1 MSLHLPRS
9 QCPQG
14 SRSGPPPRTACAS
27 FRYLA
32 RLSRISLSRTAAL
45 SADRFRSCPCPGRD
59 RAPGRCLD
67 RRRLRRDRHLRAT
80 SARREPGTVKSRQPG
95 GQQGSRTV
103 SAAFARLRL
112 HLAYRVMPDIYTF
125 ADDAHGLSRPR
136 LRCLGSQR
144 SRPVRI
150 DGCSMFART
159 PRRTLNPQVRGSS
172 PWRRTRDDLGFHR
185 SRSFLYV
192 RSGAVSRPCLL
203 AACSAVGCWGRGGS
217 SSFDGLV

>member
-9 QCPQG
+9 QRPQG

-80 SARREPGTVKSRQPG
+80 SARRERGTVKSRQPG

-103 SAAFARLRL
+103 PAAFARLRL
-112 HLAYRVMPDIYTF
+112 HLAYRVMPDINTF
-125 ADDAHGLSRPR
+125 ADDAHALSRPR
-136 LRCLGSQR
+136 LRYPRSQW

-159 PRRTLNPQVRGSS
+159 PRYAPVRPGTARYPQRVTDTSARTKWQLTARASII
-172 PWRRTRDDLGFHR
+172 
-185 SRSFLYV
+185 
-192 RSGAVSRPCLL
+192 
-203 AACSAVGCWGRGGS
+203 
-217 SSFDGLV
+217 